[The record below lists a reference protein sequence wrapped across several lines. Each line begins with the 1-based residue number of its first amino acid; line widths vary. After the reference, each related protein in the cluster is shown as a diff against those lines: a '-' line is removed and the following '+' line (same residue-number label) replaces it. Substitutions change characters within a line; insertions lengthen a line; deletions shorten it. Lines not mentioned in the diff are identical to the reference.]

1 MGKRSRKKRRTFRLL
16 REAFRTAGADKII
29 SAYIIWFFL
38 AAIPI
43 WIWEPNINTYQDSLW
58 FCFASATTIGYGDVA
73 AVTLIGRIIT
83 VILSIYSV
91 AVIAI
96 FTAVVTS
103 LFTDMARLKASDSA
117 REFADD
123 LEHLADLTP
132 DELEQLS
139 QRIKEYQK
147 KNH

>member
-1 MGKRSRKKRRTFRLL
+1 MLK
-16 REAFRTAGADKII
+16 EAFRTAGTDKII
-29 SAYIIWFFL
+29 SGYIVWFFI

-43 WIWEPNINTYQDSLW
+43 WIWEPHIDTYQDSLW

-103 LFTDMARLKASDSA
+103 FFTDMARLKASDSA
-117 REFADD
+117 REFSDD
-123 LEHLADLTP
+123 LEHLE
-132 DELEQLS
+132 ELSKEELKILS